1 MVYRVL
7 VGADGRWSV
16 SNTQRTAVRRALSAL
31 QQRDLA
37 FQIGR
42 NRQGRAAWMTREQAE
57 RYAVHVAD
65 MIGTRS
71 ASRRVAL
78 ADDRLAADD
87 AVLNRVQFEKH
98 GLGFKQHQP
107 GRGETRTRRNYAFQ
121 AGRGLDPLRDTGSRD
136 VAHAGERGLG
146 GDHGVNSG
154 VKNSDRAP

>member
-1 MVYRVL
+1 ML
-7 VGADGRWSV
+7 VGADSRWSV
-16 SNTQRTAVRRALSAL
+16 SNTQRTAVGRALSAL
-31 QQRDLA
+31 QQRDIA

-78 ADDRLAADD
+78 ADDRLAADN
-87 AVLNRVQFEKH
+87 AL
-98 GLGFKQHQP
+98 
-107 GRGETRTRRNYAFQ
+107 
-121 AGRGLDPLRDTGSRD
+121 LDPLQDTGSRD
-136 VAHAGERGLG
+136 IAHAGERGLG

-154 VKNSDRAP
+154 VKSSDRAP